1 MNDPFLNDALFS
13 INGEGVQTL
22 EIIVLLTLISLIPS
36 LLIMTTSFARIL
48 IVLSIFRN
56 ALGLQSAPP
65 NMVLV
70 SIALFLTL
78 FVMGPVIDDIHQEAY
93 IPYTEQEITQF
104 EAVAR
109 AEAPIKRFMLAQT
122 KTDSLQMF
130 AEFANMEVPEPGDQE
145 GLMELPMRI
154 VIPSFMTSELSRAF
168 VMGFLLYIP
177 FLVIDIVVAS
187 TLMSMGMIM
196 LPPVM
201 ISLPFKVLLFVIVN
215 GWDMLFMTLVRSFN

>member
-1 MNDPFLNDALFS
+1 MGDALLN
-13 INGEGVQTL
+13 INGGDVTTL

-36 LLIMTTSFARIL
+36 ILIMTTSFARII

-78 FVMGPVIDDIHQEAY
+78 FIMGPVIDEIHQDAY
-93 IPYTEQEITQF
+93 VPYTEQEITQI
-104 EAVAR
+104 EAVMR
-109 AEAPIKRFMLAQT
+109 AEIPLKEFMLKNT
-122 KTDSLQMF
+122 KGDSLDMFLEF
-130 AEFANMEVPEPGDQE
+130 AEMDEPENPLD
-145 GLMELPMRI
+145 LPMRI

-168 VMGFLLYIP
+168 VMGFLLYVP
-177 FLVIDIVVAS
+177 FLVIDVVVAS

-201 ISLPFKVLLFVIVN
+201 ISMPFKLILFVLVD
-215 GWDMLFMTLVRSFN
+215 GWGLLTNQLVLSFL

>member
-1 MNDPFLNDALFS
+1 MSDALIN
-13 INGEGVQTL
+13 INGGDVTTL
-22 EIIVLLTLISLIPS
+22 EIIVLLTLISLVPS

-78 FVMGPVIDDIHQEAY
+78 FIMGPVIDDIHRDAY
-93 IPYTEQEITQF
+93 IPYTEQEITQT
-104 EAVAR
+104 EALAR
-109 AEAPIKRFMLAQT
+109 AEIPLKEFMLHQT
-122 KTDSLQMF
+122 RIDSLNMFMEF
-130 AEFANMEVPEPGDQE
+130 AEMEEPENRLD
-145 GLMELPMRI
+145 LPLRI

-168 VMGFLLYIP
+168 MMGFLLYVP
-177 FLVIDIVVAS
+177 FLVIDIVIAS

-215 GWDMLFMTLVRSFN
+215 GWDLLFMSLVRSFD

>member
-1 MNDPFLNDALFS
+1 MGDALLN
-13 INGEGVQTL
+13 INGGDVTTL

-36 LLIMTTSFARIL
+36 ILIMTTSFARII

-78 FVMGPVIDDIHQEAY
+78 FIMGPVIDEIHQDAY
-93 IPYTEQEITQF
+93 VPYTEQEITQI
-104 EAVAR
+104 EAVMR
-109 AEAPIKRFMLAQT
+109 AEIPLKEFMLKNT
-122 KTDSLQMF
+122 KGDSLDMFLEF
-130 AEFANMEVPEPGDQE
+130 AEMDEPENPLD
-145 GLMELPMRI
+145 LPMRI

-168 VMGFLLYIP
+168 VMGFLLYVP
-177 FLVIDIVVAS
+177 FLVIDVVVAS

-215 GWDMLFMTLVRSFN
+215 GWDLLFMTLVRSFN

>member
-1 MNDPFLNDALFS
+1 MTDALIN
-13 INGEGVQTL
+13 INGGEVQTL
-22 EIIVLLTLISLIPS
+22 EIIVLLTMISLAPS
-36 LLIMTTSFARIL
+36 LLIMTTSFARII

-78 FVMGPVIDDIHQEAY
+78 FIMGPVIDDINTEAY
-93 IPYTEQEITQF
+93 VPYTQQEITQV
-104 EAVAR
+104 EALQR
-109 AEAPIKRFMLAQT
+109 AEIPLKRFMIDQT
-122 KTDSLQMF
+122 KTDSLYMF
-130 AEFANMEVPEPGDQE
+130 LEFADLEEPENQLD
-145 GLMELPMRI
+145 LPLRV

-168 VMGFLLYIP
+168 VMGFLLYVP

-215 GWDMLFMTLVRSFN
+215 GWDLLFMSLVRSFY

>member
-1 MNDPFLNDALFS
+1 MGDALIN
-13 INGEGVQTL
+13 INGGDVTTL
-22 EIIVLLTLISLIPS
+22 EIIVFLTLISLIPS
-36 LLIMTTSFARIL
+36 LLIMTTCFARIL

-70 SIALFLTL
+70 SIALFLSL
-78 FVMGPVIDDIHQEAY
+78 FIMGSVIDEIHEDAY
-93 IPYTEQEITQF
+93 IPYAEEEITQF
-104 EAVAR
+104 EAIAR
-109 AEAPIKRFMLAQT
+109 AEIPLKNFMLNQT
-122 KTDSLQMF
+122 KTDSLDMFLEF
-130 AEFANMEVPEPGDQE
+130 AEMEEPENLLD
-145 GLMELPMRI
+145 LPMRI

-168 VMGFLLYIP
+168 MMGFLLYVP

-201 ISLPFKVLLFVIVN
+201 ISLPFKVLLFVIIN
-215 GWDMLFMTLVRSFN
+215 GWDLLFMTLVRSFNF